1 MNTRAIHR
9 SLAWV
14 AGLVAVLWAATGFLH
29 PILSWSAPR
38 PAVQA
43 PPSAAVSLVG
53 VAAPPAMLPAQS
65 RLLRLVEH
73 DGRRYWQ
80 TMTPTGVTAVDA
92 ETGEVASE
100 LPAQRAIV
108 LARHYAG
115 LAPGVAA
122 TATKIERFSTQ
133 YPQVNKLL
141 PVYEVR
147 FATPDGLALYV
158 EPGADRL
165 AMTTNDQRRV
175 LLAVF
180 QNIHTLKFLEGV
192 EPLRLAVITA
202 FVGSVLVT
210 TLFGIAML
218 VGARGR
224 GMRLWHRTIG
234 WTAAPVALTFTISGL
249 FHLFATTSLT
259 QMAAP
264 TAAAFNVSRVAAMP
278 RIEGISRADVSI
290 GADGNGSPL
299 WRVLP
304 EGASSAIYFDAEGR
318 ALAIDDATRAR
329 KLARAPDDA
338 SIVDVTRF
346 GADYGFINKRLPV
359 VRVGE
364 GAGARFV
371 DLREG
376 LVAAS
381 AASGVRAYEG
391 WFFDTIHKWEP
402 VADAIGR
409 RNRDYLT
416 MAAVALIAVMASFGL
431 VLAAS
436 RRKRGEVL

>member
-1 MNTRAIHR
+1 MNARAIHR

-14 AGLVAVLWAATGFLH
+14 AGLVAVFWAATGFLH
-29 PILSWSAPR
+29 PIMSSSAPR

-43 PPSAAVSLVG
+43 PPPATAPLAG
-53 VAAPPAMLPAQS
+53 VRTPTGLPAAA
-65 RLLRLVEH
+65 RLLRLVEFET
-73 DGRRYWQ
+73 RPYWQ
-80 TMTPTGVTAVDA
+80 AVESNGEIRAADAVTGAAAPD
-92 ETGEVASE
+92 
-100 LPAQRAIV
+100 LPAQRAIA
-108 LARHYAG
+108 LARYYAG
-115 LAPGVAA
+115 LGVDVAA
-122 TATKIERFSTQ
+122 TAVRIDRFSSQ
-133 YPQVNKLL
+133 YPPVNKLL
-141 PVYEVR
+141 PVWEVR
-147 FATPDGLALYV
+147 FATQDGLALYV

-175 LLAVF
+175 LLALF
-180 QNIHTLKFLEGV
+180 QNIHTMKFLEGI

-202 FVGSVLVT
+202 LVGSVLVT
-210 TLFGIAML
+210 TLFGIVML

-234 WTAAPVALTFTISGL
+234 WIAAPVALAFAISGL
-249 FHLFATTSLT
+249 FHLFATASLS

-264 TAAAFNVSRVAAMP
+264 TATAFNVSRVAAMP
-278 RIEGISRADVSI
+278 RLEGVIRADVSI
-290 GADGNGSPL
+290 GADSNGSPL

-304 EGASSAIYFDAEGR
+304 EGASSAIYFDLEGR

-329 KLARAPDDA
+329 RLARAPDDA
-338 SIVDVTRF
+338 PVADVTGF

-364 GAGARFV
+364 GAGAMFV

-381 AASGVRAYEG
+381 AASGVRAYEE

-431 VLAAS
+431 GLAVS
-436 RRKRGEVL
+436 RRKRGEVR